1 MVNQLRQVRRL
12 LGKWAV
18 GLFLLTGMIF
28 LCASPVEAGIG
39 AITEYNLNSSSWPE
53 YIAAGPDGNLW
64 FTDKDSGTPAIGKV
78 NSATGEITRYS
89 AGLNSGSTPDYIVA
103 GPDGN
108 LWFTDWG
115 STRAIGRIDPST
127 GAITEYSTG
136 LNSGSWPNYI
146 ATGPDGN
153 LWFTDNGSIK
163 AIGKIDRATG
173 AITEYSTGLTGSDL
187 NIIVA
192 GPDGNLWFTDNG
204 STRAI
209 GRIDPA
215 TGGITKYTTGLN
227 SGSILTVIVAGPDG
241 NLWFTEGG
249 TTPAIGKVNPAT
261 GEINEYT
268 TGLNGS
274 SLPNYI
280 VAGPDGNLWFTDN
293 GSTKAIGR
301 IDPVTGAITEFSTG
315 SGSGNLYNI
324 VAGPDGSLW
333 ASDYGTSTIY
343 RVNSNTGAVT
353 AYPTDVFG
361 FGWPTFFLAL
371 GPDGNLWF
379 TDSCTPA
386 IGKVYVV
393 VPAVT
398 AVSPANGPV
407 SGGTT
412 VTITGSGFTGATAV
426 SFGGVAAGSF
436 TVNSATSI
444 TAISPA
450 HEAGTV
456 DVTVNTPGGTST
468 TGSAGQFTYTPPITT
483 GTISGTVKDSNN
495 NLVSGASVSLTVSG
509 SVYSAQTAA
518 NGAYS
523 ILNVPAGTGYTV
535 TASKAGFQDRT
546 ASSVTVTA
554 GSTTTGVDFILY
566 IAVDDSSIS
575 PTSVTFDKNSANTG
589 AGHYADIHVTITFN
603 GNTLLSIMNGSVPL
617 VENTDYTVSGSVYS
631 ISKTYL
637 VGQSLGTTTL
647 TFNFSAG
654 SPQSLTITIG
664 DSTPT
669 THTVRVSAN
678 PPAGGLVSGGGTYEE
693 GASVIVTAT
702 PNSGYSFVNWT
713 EGGVQVITSASYT
726 FTLGTS
732 DRTPVANFAANPT
745 YTVTFDSQ
753 GGSSVSSIN
762 NVTSGSTISAPTA
775 PTKTG
780 YTFGG
785 WYKESSCTNAWNFST
800 DTVTGNITL
809 YAKWTYNGGG
819 GGGSSTPTPTPEP
832 TAQVLASNGNLIQ
845 SITASQDKSTGIA
858 AIEVNSATLTSAF
871 DRSATDDKGVKTVV
885 IDIQKIYGAKAY
897 EPTLPAS
904 FLSAGDA
911 SKAVEIKTG
920 VATVTIPG
928 NMLNTAAA
936 AGAQNVSLTIA
947 IGDKSKLD
955 AAVRAQIG
963 DRPVI
968 ELNLKVDGKQ
978 TAWNNDSAP
987 VTVTVPYTPTAEELA
1002 NPESIVIWYIDGS
1015 GKAISVPN
1023 GRYDPA
1029 TGTVTFTTTHFSYYA
1044 VNYNKVNFKDVAA
1057 SAWYSKAVG
1066 FIAARGITTGTG
1078 SGNYSPDAKLT
1089 RGQFIV
1095 MLMKA
1100 YGIAPD
1106 ANQKDNFADAG
1117 STWYTGY
1124 LAAAKRLGISS
1135 GVGNNMFA
1143 PGKEITRQEM
1153 FTLLYNVLK
1162 VIGSLPQGASG
1173 KALSDFSD
1181 ANEIAS
1187 WAKDAMT
1194 LMVGNGTISGNG
1206 GKLSPASTTTRA
1218 EMAQVLYNL
1227 LSK

>member
-12 LGKWAV
+12 SGKWVV
-18 GLFLLTGMIF
+18 GLFLLTGMFF
-28 LCASPVEAGIG
+28 LCASPVDADIG
-39 AITEYNLNSSSWPE
+39 VITEYNLDNSSWPE
-53 YIAAGPDGNLW
+53 YIAAGSDGNLW

-89 AGLNSGSTPDYIVA
+89 AGLNSGSAPDYIVA

-127 GAITEYSTG
+127 GVITEYSTG

-215 TGGITKYTTGLN
+215 TGSITKYTTGLN

-249 TTPAIGKVNPAT
+249 TTPAIGKLNPAM
-261 GEINEYT
+261 GEINEYA

-301 IDPVTGAITEFSTG
+301 IDPVTGAITEFNTG
-315 SGSGNLYNI
+315 SSSGNLYNI
-324 VAGPDGSLW
+324 VADSDGSLW

-343 RVNSNTGAVT
+343 GVNSNTGAVT
-353 AYPTDVFG
+353 AYSTDVFG

-386 IGKVYVV
+386 IGKVYAV

-398 AVSPANGPV
+398 AVSPGNGPV

-426 SFGGVAAGSF
+426 SFGGVAADSF

-483 GTISGTVKDSNN
+483 GTISGTVKDSFN
-495 NLVSGASVSLTVSG
+495 NLVSGASVSLTVSE
-509 SVYSAQTAA
+509 SVYSAQTAV

-535 TASKAGFQDRT
+535 IASKAGFQDRT
-546 ASSVTVTA
+546 ASGVTVTA

-566 IAVDDSSIS
+566 IAVDDSSII
-575 PTSVTFDKNSANTG
+575 PTSATFDKNSANTG
-589 AGHYADIHVTITFN
+589 AGHYADIPVTTTFN

-631 ISKTYL
+631 ISKIYL
-637 VGQSLGTTTL
+637 AGQSLGTTTL
-647 TFNFSAG
+647 TFNFNAG
-654 SPQSLTITIG
+654 SPQSLTVTIG
-664 DSTPT
+664 DSTPA
-669 THTVRVSAN
+669 THTVSVSAS
-678 PPAGGLVSGGGTYEE
+678 PPAGGSVSGGGTYEE
-693 GASVIVTAT
+693 GASAIVTAA

-713 EGGVQVITSASYT
+713 EGGVQVTTSASYT

-732 DRTPVANFAANPT
+732 GRTLVANFAANPT

-753 GGSSVSSIN
+753 GGSSVAGIN
-762 NVTSGSTISAPTA
+762 NVSSDSRISAPTA
-775 PTKTG
+775 PTRSG

-785 WYKESSCTNAWNFST
+785 WYKELSCSNAWNFTT

-809 YAKWTYNGGG
+809 YAKWTYS
-819 GGGSSTPTPTPEP
+819 GGGSSTPTPTPELKP
-832 TAQVLASNGNLIQ
+832 TAKVFDSNGNLIQ
-845 SITASQDKSTGIA
+845 SITASQVKSAGTA
-858 AIEVNSATLTSAF
+858 SIEVNSATLTSAF
-871 DRSATDDKGVKTVV
+871 NSSATDDKGVKTVV
-885 IDIQKIYGAKAY
+885 IDIPQINGVKAY
-897 EPTLPAS
+897 ELTLPTS
-904 FLSAGDA
+904 FLSAGNA
-911 SKAVEIKTG
+911 SKAIEIKTG
-920 VATVTIPG
+920 AATVIIPG
-928 NMLNTAAA
+928 NMLNTA

-947 IGDKSKLD
+947 AGDKSKLD
-955 AAVRAQIG
+955 AAVQAQIG
-963 DRPVI
+963 NRPVI

-978 TAWNNDSAP
+978 TAWNDDSAP
-987 VTVTVPYTPTAEELA
+987 VTVTVPYTPTAEELT
-1002 NPESIVIWYIDGS
+1002 NPESIVIWYIDGN
-1015 GKAISVPN
+1015 GKVVSVPN
-1023 GRYDPA
+1023 GRYDLA
-1029 TGTVTFTTTHFSYYA
+1029 TSTVTFATTHFSYYA
-1044 VNYNKVNFKDVAA
+1044 VNYNKVSFTDVAA
-1057 SAWYSKAVG
+1057 SAWYNKAVG

-1078 SGNYSPDAKLT
+1078 NGNYSPESKLT
-1089 RGQFIV
+1089 RGEFIV
-1095 MLMKA
+1095 MMMRA
-1100 YGIAPD
+1100 YGMEPD
-1106 ANQKDNFADAG
+1106 ANPKDNFADAG

-1124 LAAAKRLGISS
+1124 LSAAKRLDISS

-1153 FTLLYNVLK
+1153 FTLLYNTLK
-1162 VIGSLPQGASG
+1162 VICSLPQGTSG
-1173 KALSDFSD
+1173 KALSYFSD

-1194 LMVGNGTISGNG
+1194 LMVETGTISGSG